1 MNLGFLNIHL
11 LVSHGKRWKVEDLSL
26 GFGRVTNERTNGTRV
41 ADDTVKITRVT
52 TLSALDNCFPLRLSG
67 RFKTVANYTF
77 RSSIFFVLDYTV
89 CLYSIIISYLGITCR
104 EDEADYS
111 CSTLV
116 TLLLRADRY

>member
-1 MNLGFLNIHL
+1 M
-11 LVSHGKRWKVEDLSL
+11 ETME
-26 GFGRVTNERTNGTRV
+26 GRRFISGVWSRDERNGTRV

-52 TLSALDNCFPLRLSG
+52 TLSALDNCFPLRLSR

-89 CLYSIIISYLGITCR
+89 CLYSIIISYGITCR
-104 EDEADYS
+104 EDEVDYS